1 MKASLAQILPYCVA
15 VASDRPAADRLLTP
29 TERLAFAAIPDSRR
43 RSDWR
48 AGRIAA
54 KWAASRLSGAG
65 APERFELVPVP
76 GRAPNVLVRS
86 DDGAALP
93 ASVTVSLAHR
103 DGRAAA
109 VAARPGSRVG
119 VDVERVGAIPVAH
132 ERYFLT
138 PAERAGAGTRDA
150 SEMWALK
157 EAAWKALGCD
167 ESMPFSA
174 IQLCF
179 GRRGALRAI
188 TLQGVTVAARASVRR
203 PWRGYVVAVVDA
215 SARRQ

>member
-1 MKASLAQILPYCVA
+1 MTAVAQALPYCVA

-29 TERLAFAAIPDSRR
+29 TERLACAAIPDSRR

-54 KWAASRLSGAG
+54 KWAASRLSGTG
-65 APERFELVPVP
+65 VPERFELVPVP
-76 GRAPNVLVRS
+76 GRAPLLLVRG
-86 DDGAALP
+86 DDGVALP
-93 ASVTVSLAHR
+93 ASMTVSLAHR

-132 ERYFLT
+132 ERYFLS
-138 PAERAGAGTRDA
+138 PAERSSAGTRGA
-150 SEMWALK
+150 AELWALK

-174 IQLCF
+174 IQLRF
-179 GRRGALRAI
+179 GGGGALRA
-188 TLQGVTVAARASVRR
+188 LSFQGVTVEARASVRR
-203 PWRGYVVAVVDA
+203 PWRGYVVAVVHA
-215 SARRQ
+215 SSRQ